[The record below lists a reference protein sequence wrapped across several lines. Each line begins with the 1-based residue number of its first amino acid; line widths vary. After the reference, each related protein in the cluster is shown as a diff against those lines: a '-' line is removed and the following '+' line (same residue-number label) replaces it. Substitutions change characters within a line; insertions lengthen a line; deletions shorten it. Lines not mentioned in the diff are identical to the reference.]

1 MPMKNVKK
9 ERLEKE
15 ERGKLKEKACIRGGI
30 ANHHSALVPYNTVC
44 MVVSTNLFVF
54 LIAKGFDTSS
64 DTALSIL
71 LLIKSGPEVLLT
83 LEMLRSL

>member
-1 MPMKNVKK
+1 MPTKNVKK

-15 ERGKLKEKACIRGGI
+15 ERGKLKEKACSRGGM
-30 ANHHSALVPYNTVC
+30 NHHSALVPYNTLC

-71 LLIKSGPEVLLT
+71 
-83 LEMLRSL
+83 